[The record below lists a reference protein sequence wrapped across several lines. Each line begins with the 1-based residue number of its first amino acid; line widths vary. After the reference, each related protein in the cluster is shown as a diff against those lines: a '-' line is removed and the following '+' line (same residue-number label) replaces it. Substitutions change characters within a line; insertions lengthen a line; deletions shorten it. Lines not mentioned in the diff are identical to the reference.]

1 MSAEQYTVG
10 WICAIKPEFVAA
22 QEFLDEEHDAEG
34 ISAAVHDNNS
44 YAFGRIGQ
52 HNVVIAVLPD
62 GEYGTSSA
70 ATVVRDMVHSFP
82 NIRIGLMVGI
92 GGGAP
97 TSKDDVR
104 LGDIVVSAPR
114 GGNSGVFEYDFGKTI
129 QEQAFQHTRHLDQ
142 PPNVVRT
149 AVTNLQA
156 QYERKGH
163 NIQEAVTD
171 ITGKNKRLR
180 KYRRPDHS
188 TDVLYQS
195 NYLHT
200 SGTGDCTAG
209 CGTDSDNIVLRAERD
224 EDEGDDDPAVHYGL
238 IASANQLMKD
248 ATVRDRLAA
257 EKGVLCFE
265 MEAAGLMNHFP
276 CLVVR
281 GICDYSDTHKN
292 DNWHGYAAMT
302 AAAYAKDL
310 LGKILP
316 SKVEA
321 EKKLADAV
329 ESVKQEMHD
338 FQETIFSNR
347 EDDEVMSWL
356 RAPDQSSNHKLA
368 MQSHH
373 EGTGSWLL
381 EDPIYR
387 DWKATRS
394 AFLWVS
400 GIPGC
405 GKTVLSSTLIED
417 VRSTYSSA
425 CLAYFYFDFNDSSK
439 QTLDSLLR
447 SLIQQCSQKN
457 EASKACIH
465 DLWKSRPARRDEQPT
480 TQQLYDCLVKILNQS
495 DETWVI
501 IDALDECTTRDGS
514 YVDGILSFIKQLKQD
529 TIGSTH
535 ILVTSRSVEDI
546 ERSFTEW
553 AQKECFISLQHS
565 LIQDDI
571 QAYIRHELRP
581 GGRFD
586 RWQGTPRLQ
595 QIESTLMAK
604 VDGMDLDETYHRM
617 IRDIPEENK
626 SNATTVLRFL
636 AFSNRP
642 FTVEE
647 LADALAVNLSESPK
661 FDPAFRMPRPTEI
674 CLYCPSMLLLARTRK
689 RARDQLD
696 GYKEVLEVRLAHFS
710 VKEYLT
716 SDRLHA
722 ELRPLIEPSI
732 SRASLADICVAYLS
746 EIKDA
751 MTKHQIEEAFPFAS
765 YSAQSWLDHAAA
777 SRSLGHGAENGGL
790 ILDFLSSDNVAYE
803 NWFVMF
809 DPEASFKITKP
820 ASGLYYAC
828 LYGLV
833 SEVKS
838 LLSQHV
844 AVNEQGGRQGYPIVV
859 ASDKGHIKIVDLLI
873 ANGADVNLKDPFDL
887 TALHVAA
894 SGGYVEIVQL
904 LLDANAEVN
913 AMTAE
918 YETSLGWACSNG
930 HLKVVRLLLD
940 WGAVMKPPGG
950 MSVNVLQLACSYG
963 HVEIVRLLLNKGAD
977 VNGLGEHS
985 ESPLESAAAYGDV
998 RIVSLLLQ
1006 HGASLTLLPNQIGDA
1021 LESAAAYGDERIMR
1035 ILLDAGI
1042 SVGRSTER
1050 DDCASLADEEQD
1062 GHAMLALWVAA
1073 KNRHVGAVRMLL
1085 DAGVGPNNAWAK
1097 NNGILQRFYN
1107 PHGQQEV
1114 EIIKLLLDHGFDV
1127 NDPES
1132 ADESALEGAVR
1143 AGRDDIVRLLIDR
1156 GANVNSHEAR
1166 PGNTGSGPLF
1176 SACRHGEESLARLL
1190 LDTGA
1195 DANSVRSNDTALQ
1208 VAVYEG
1214 HRNIARLLLERGAD
1228 TGRVAKRHY
1237 PIGHRFDDPL
1247 LRAYKMRDWESVQM
1261 LLDYGASLD
1270 TVAGESCKNHSFLEI
1285 VCLDND
1291 MHAVKMLLHRGVD
1304 VSLGLPVACYQG
1316 YVALVEVMLDGGSDI
1331 SIHNTRYGDPLGA
1344 ASYGGHVEVVR
1355 LLIERGAPVDASSPI
1370 YGSALIAASSR
1381 GHEKVINALLDE
1393 GANLNSNI
1401 GSHEDP
1407 KESGMPQNFA
1417 KLWSPADEN
1426 GNIPASYGNALQAA
1440 CHEGHEDTAW
1450 LLINRGAD
1458 VNGPGGCYGSALA
1471 ATSYCGKASIVQL
1484 LLESGAS
1491 ANSPGGIHG
1500 NALLS
1505 ACRRGREDIVRIL
1518 INNGANEDLDESLS
1532 TAIRGGH
1539 THAVQTIL
1547 EICQNRV
1554 SLDSNNLKDAIKTYD
1569 DCLIGMILDT
1579 MGTLTEETGI
1589 GPLQAAAATGKR
1601 DLVQTLQ
1608 DRGASLTAE
1617 KLDFNEALV
1626 NASAKGDIDVVN
1638 FLLELGAN
1646 PNQQYVITSEGQR
1659 WMYSSALHAAS
1670 QAGHLE
1676 ITQLLLQ
1683 SGADATSPGGKY
1695 QYLTRAV
1702 IVSYDMDRFEMRNKY
1717 GQDLEQDVVERFEAI
1732 VKMLFVHG
1740 VDARWVRQ
1748 DYNECLHQ
1756 STCVG
1761 FGTIVKILIEK
1772 GADINFYF
1780 EKSNT
1785 DVLEAA
1791 LWCGYLHIAWILV
1804 DQGCHIPDSHWER
1817 YYGAQRKTLLHFAA
1831 EYGRKDIVQG
1841 HVSKKLDVNIRDDR
1855 GQTPLH
1861 LAVING
1867 YHEITRTLLE
1877 NGAEPSTRHK
1887 DLSGQTPLTYA
1898 RGIDLGDGRG
1908 PIGPHTLPILFYFET
1923 YYYYA

>member
-62 GEYGTSSA
+62 GEYGTTSA
-70 ATVVRDMVHSFP
+70 ATVARDMVHSFP

-97 TSKDDVR
+97 SLKNDVR

-180 KYRRPDHS
+180 KYRRPDPS

-209 CGTDSDNIVLRAERD
+209 CGTDSDNIVLREERD

-302 AAAYAKDL
+302 VAAYAKDL

-338 FQETIFSNR
+338 FQETMFSNR

-417 VRSTYSSA
+417 VRSTYSSS

-501 IDALDECTTRDGS
+501 IDALDE
-514 YVDGILSFIKQLKQD
+514 F
-529 TIGSTH
+529 
-535 ILVTSRSVEDI
+535 
-546 ERSFTEW
+546 
-553 AQKECFISLQHS
+553 
-565 LIQDDI
+565 
-571 QAYIRHELRP
+571 
-581 GGRFD
+581 
-586 RWQGTPRLQ
+586 
-595 QIESTLMAK
+595 
-604 VDGMDLDETYHRM
+604 
-617 IRDIPEENK
+617 
-626 SNATTVLRFL
+626 
-636 AFSNRP
+636 
-642 FTVEE
+642 EE

-674 CLYCPSMLLLARTRK
+674 CLYCPSMLLLART
-689 RARDQLD
+689 
-696 GYKEVLEVRLAHFS
+696 H
-710 VKEYLT
+710 
-716 SDRLHA
+716 
-722 ELRPLIEPSI
+722 
-732 SRASLADICVAYLS
+732 
-746 EIKDA
+746 
-751 MTKHQIEEAFPFAS
+751 
-765 YSAQSWLDHAAA
+765 
-777 SRSLGHGAENGGL
+777 
-790 ILDFLSSDNVAYE
+790 
-803 NWFVMF
+803 
-809 DPEASFKITKP
+809 
-820 ASGLYYAC
+820 
-828 LYGLV
+828 
-833 SEVKS
+833 
-838 LLSQHV
+838 
-844 AVNEQGGRQGYPIVV
+844 
-859 ASDKGHIKIVDLLI
+859 
-873 ANGADVNLKDPFDL
+873 VNLKDPFDR
-887 TALHVAA
+887 TALHMAA

-918 YETSLGWACSNG
+918 YETSLGWACSSG
-930 HLKVVRLLLD
+930 HLKVVRLLLGQ
-940 WGAVMKPPGG
+940 GAVMNPPGG

-977 VNGLGEHS
+977 VHGLGEHS
-985 ESPLESAAAYGDV
+985 ESPLESAASYGD
-998 RIVSLLLQ
+998 
-1006 HGASLTLLPNQIGDA
+1006 IGDA
-1021 LESAAAYGDERIMR
+1021 LQSAAARGGERIMR
-1035 ILLDAGI
+1035 ILLDA
-1042 SVGRSTER
+1042 
-1050 DDCASLADEEQD
+1050 D
-1062 GHAMLALWVAA
+1062 GHVTSALWIAA

-1085 DAGVGPNNAWAK
+1085 NAGVGPNNAWAK
-1097 NNGILQRFYN
+1097 DNGILQRFYT

-1127 NDPES
+1127 NDSES

-1143 AGRDDIVRLLIDR
+1143 AGREDI
-1156 GANVNSHEAR
+1156 
-1166 PGNTGSGPLF
+1166 
-1176 SACRHGEESLARLL
+1176 
-1190 LDTGA
+1190 
-1195 DANSVRSNDTALQ
+1195 

-1214 HRNIARLLLERGAD
+1214 HRNIVRLLLEWGAD

-1237 PIGHRFDDPL
+1237 PTGHRFDDPL

-1285 VCLDND
+1285 VCLDDD

-1370 YGSALIAASSR
+1370 YGSALIAASSK
-1381 GHEKVINALLDE
+1381 GHEKVIHALLDE
-1393 GANLNSNI
+1393 GATLNNNI

-1407 KESGMPQNFA
+1407 KESEMPQIFA

-1426 GNIPASYGNALQAA
+1426 GNIPAIYGNALQAA

-1458 VNGPGGCYGSALA
+1458 VNAPGGCYGSALA
-1471 ATSYCGKASIVQL
+1471 ATSYGGKASIVQL

-1518 INNGANEDLDESLS
+1518 INNGASEDLDTSLS
-1532 TAIRGGH
+1532 TAIREGH
-1539 THAVQTIL
+1539 THNVLTIL
-1547 EICQNRV
+1547 ELCGSHV
-1554 SLDSNNLKDAIKTYD
+1554 SLDSGSLTDAINTDEDY
-1569 DCLIGMILDT
+1569 LIGVILDAI
-1579 MGTLTEETGI
+1579 GTLTDETGI
-1589 GPLQAAAATGKR
+1589 GPLHAAAAAGRR
-1601 DLVQTLQ
+1601 DLVKSLQ

-1617 KLDFNEALV
+1617 RLNFDEALV
-1626 NASAKGDIDVVN
+1626 NASAQGNIDVIN

-1646 PNQQYVITSEGQR
+1646 PNQQYDITSEGQR

-1695 QYLTRAV
+1695 QYLNRAV
-1702 IVSYDMDRFEMRNKY
+1702 IVSYDMVRFEMRHKY

-1761 FGTIVKILIEK
+1761 FGTIVEILIEK
-1772 GADINFYF
+1772 GADINFHF
-1780 EKSNT
+1780 KKSNT
-1785 DVLEAA
+1785 DVLKAA
-1791 LWCGYLHIAWILV
+1791 LWCGYPHIAWVLV

-1817 YYGAQRKTLLHFAA
+1817 YYRTQKKTLLHFAA

-1877 NGAEPSTRHK
+1877 NEG
-1887 DLSGQTPLTYA
+1887 
-1898 RGIDLGDGRG
+1898 
-1908 PIGPHTLPILFYFET
+1908 
-1923 YYYYA
+1923 

>member
-10 WICAIKPEFVAA
+10 WNCAIKPEFVAA

-52 HNVVIAVLPD
+52 HSVVIAVLPD

-70 ATVVRDMVHSFP
+70 ATVARDMIHSFP

-92 GGGAP
+92 GGGALS
-97 TSKDDVR
+97 SKDDIR
-104 LGDIVVSAPR
+104 LGDVVVSAPR

-129 QEQAFQHTRHLDQ
+129 QEQAFQHTRHLNQ

-149 AVTNLQA
+149 AVTNLQGA
-156 QYERKGH
+156 
-163 NIQEAVTD
+163 
-171 ITGKNKRLR
+171 NKRLR
-180 KYRRPDHS
+180 KYRRPDPG

-200 SGTGDCTAG
+200 SGTGDCTAD
-209 CGTDSDNIVLRAERD
+209 CGADSDNIVLREERD

-257 EKGVLCFE
+257 DKGVLCFE

-329 ESVKQEMHD
+329 ESVKQDMHD
-338 FQETIFSNR
+338 FQETMFSNR
-347 EDDEVMSWL
+347 EDDEVISWL

-457 EASKACIH
+457 ESSKACIH

-529 TIGSTH
+529 AVGSTH

-581 GGRFD
+581 GGRFQ
-586 RWQGTPRLQ
+586 RWHEKKYEWVLKE
-595 QIESTLMAK
+595 IESTLMSK
-604 VDGMDLDETYHRM
+604 VDGMFRWVTCQLSSLARCLDPKILLRELSSLPRDLDETYHRM

-636 AFSNRP
+636 AFSHRP
-642 FTVEE
+642 LTVEE
-647 LADALAVNLSESPK
+647 LADALAVNLEECPK
-661 FDPAFRMPRPTEI
+661 FDPRFRMPRPTEV
-674 CLYCPSMLLLARTRK
+674 CLYCPSMVLLARTRK

-722 ELRPLIEPSI
+722 ELRPLIEPAI

-746 EIKDA
+746 EIKAA
-751 MTKHQIEEAFPFAS
+751 MTKHQIKEAFPFAS

-777 SRSLGHGAENGGL
+777 SRSLDQGAEDSGL
-790 ILDFLSSDNVAYE
+790 ILDFLSSGDVAYQ
-803 NWFVMF
+803 NWFIMF

-833 SEVKS
+833 SEVES

-844 AVNEQGGRQGYPIVV
+844 GVNEQGGRQGYPIV
-859 ASDKGHIKIVDLLI
+859 AAADKGHTKIVKLLV
-873 ANGADVNLKDPFDL
+873 ANGADVNLKDPFDR
-887 TALHVAA
+887 TALHMAA
-894 SGGYVEIVQL
+894 SGGYIEIVQL

-918 YETSLGWACSNG
+918 YETSLGWACSSG

-940 WGAVMKPPGG
+940 RGAVMNPPDG

-977 VNGLGEHS
+977 VHGLGEHS
-985 ESPLESAAAYGDV
+985 ESPLESAASYGDV

-1021 LESAAAYGDERIMR
+1021 LQSAAARGDERIMR
-1035 ILLDAGI
+1035 ILLDAGMP
-1042 SVGRSTER
+1042 VGRSMER
-1050 DDCASLADEEQD
+1050 EICVSLADEEQD
-1062 GHAMLALWVAA
+1062 GHAMSALWIAA

-1097 NNGILQRFYN
+1097 DNGILQRFYT

-1114 EIIKLLLDHGFDV
+1114 EIIKLLLDHGFNV
-1127 NDPES
+1127 NDSES

-1143 AGRDDIVRLLIDR
+1143 AGREDI
-1156 GANVNSHEAR
+1156 
-1166 PGNTGSGPLF
+1166 
-1176 SACRHGEESLARLL
+1176 
-1190 LDTGA
+1190 
-1195 DANSVRSNDTALQ
+1195 

-1214 HRNIARLLLERGAD
+1214 HRDIVRLLLERGAD

-1247 LRAYKMRDWESVQM
+1247 LRAHKMRDWESVQM
-1261 LLDYGASLD
+1261 LLDYGASLH

-1291 MHAVKMLLHRGVD
+1291 MHAVEMLLHRGVD

-1355 LLIERGAPVDASSPI
+1355 LLIERGVAVDASSPI
-1370 YGSALIAASSR
+1370 YGSALIAASSK
-1381 GHEKVINALLDE
+1381 GHEKVIHALLDQ
-1393 GANLNSNI
+1393 GANLNNNI

-1407 KESGMPQNFA
+1407 KESEMPQNFA

-1426 GNIPASYGNALQAA
+1426 GNTPAIYGNALQAA

-1458 VNGPGGCYGSALA
+1458 VNAPGGCYGSALA
-1471 ATSYCGKASIVQL
+1471 ATSYGGKASIVQL

-1518 INNGANEDLDESLS
+1518 IDNGASEDLGTGLS
-1532 TAIRGGH
+1532 TAIREGH
-1539 THAVQTIL
+1539 TRTVLAIL
-1547 EICQNRV
+1547 ELCESHV
-1554 SLDSNNLKDAIKTYD
+1554 SLDSVSLTDAINTDVDY
-1569 DCLIGMILDT
+1569 LIGVILDAI
-1579 MGTLTEETGI
+1579 GTLTDEAVI
-1589 GPLQAAAATGKR
+1589 GPLHAAAAAGRR
-1601 DLVQTLQ
+1601 DLVKSLR

-1617 KLDFNEALV
+1617 RPNFDEALV
-1626 NASAKGDIDVVN
+1626 NASAQRNIDVVN

-1646 PNQQYVITSEGQR
+1646 PNQQYDVTSEGQR
-1659 WMYSSALHAAS
+1659 WKYSSALHAAS

-1702 IVSYDMDRFEMRNKY
+1702 IVSHDMDRFEMRNKY
-1717 GQDLEQDVVERFEAI
+1717 GQDLEQDVVEGFEAI

-1772 GADINFYF
+1772 GADINFCF

-1791 LWCGYLHIAWILV
+1791 LWCGYPHIAWILV

-1855 GQTPLH
+1855 GQTSLH

-1877 NGAEPSTRHK
+1877 NEG
-1887 DLSGQTPLTYA
+1887 
-1898 RGIDLGDGRG
+1898 
-1908 PIGPHTLPILFYFET
+1908 
-1923 YYYYA
+1923 

>member
-52 HNVVIAVLPD
+52 HSVVIAVLPD

-70 ATVVRDMVHSFP
+70 ATVARDMVHSFP

-97 TSKDDVR
+97 SSKDDIR

-163 NIQEAVTD
+163 NIQEAVTE

-180 KYRRPDHS
+180 KYRRPDPG

-200 SGTGDCTAG
+200 SGTGDCTAD
-209 CGTDSDNIVLRAERD
+209 CGADSDNIVLREERD

-329 ESVKQEMHD
+329 ESEM
-338 FQETIFSNR
+338 
-347 EDDEVMSWL
+347 
-356 RAPDQSSNHKLA
+356 
-368 MQSHH
+368 
-373 EGTGSWLL
+373 
-381 EDPIYR
+381 
-387 DWKATRS
+387 KA
-394 AFLWVS
+394 
-400 GIPGC
+400 
-405 GKTVLSSTLIED
+405 
-417 VRSTYSSA
+417 
-425 CLAYFYFDFNDSSK
+425 
-439 QTLDSLLR
+439 
-447 SLIQQCSQKN
+447 
-457 EASKACIH
+457 
-465 DLWKSRPARRDEQPT
+465 
-480 TQQLYDCLVKILNQS
+480 
-495 DETWVI
+495 
-501 IDALDECTTRDGS
+501 
-514 YVDGILSFIKQLKQD
+514 
-529 TIGSTH
+529 
-535 ILVTSRSVEDI
+535 
-546 ERSFTEW
+546 
-553 AQKECFISLQHS
+553 
-565 LIQDDI
+565 
-571 QAYIRHELRP
+571 
-581 GGRFD
+581 
-586 RWQGTPRLQ
+586 
-595 QIESTLMAK
+595 
-604 VDGMDLDETYHRM
+604 
-617 IRDIPEENK
+617 
-626 SNATTVLRFL
+626 
-636 AFSNRP
+636 
-642 FTVEE
+642 
-647 LADALAVNLSESPK
+647 
-661 FDPAFRMPRPTEI
+661 
-674 CLYCPSMLLLARTRK
+674 
-689 RARDQLD
+689 
-696 GYKEVLEVRLAHFS
+696 
-710 VKEYLT
+710 
-716 SDRLHA
+716 
-722 ELRPLIEPSI
+722 
-732 SRASLADICVAYLS
+732 
-746 EIKDA
+746 A
-751 MTKHQIEEAFPFAS
+751 MTKHQIKEAFPFAS

-777 SRSLGHGAENGGL
+777 SRSLDQGAEDSGL
-790 ILDFLSSDNVAYE
+790 ILDFLSSGDVAYQ
-803 NWFVMF
+803 NWFIMF

-833 SEVKS
+833 SEVES

-844 AVNEQGGRQGYPIVV
+844 GVNEQGGRQGYPIV
-859 ASDKGHIKIVDLLI
+859 AAADKGHTKIVKLLV
-873 ANGADVNLKDPFDL
+873 ANGADVNLKDPFDR
-887 TALHVAA
+887 TALHMAA
-894 SGGYVEIVQL
+894 SGGYIEIVQL

-918 YETSLGWACSNG
+918 YETSLGWACSSG

-940 WGAVMKPPGG
+940 RGAVMNPPDG

-977 VNGLGEHS
+977 VHGLGEHS
-985 ESPLESAAAYGDV
+985 ESPLESAASYGD
-998 RIVSLLLQ
+998 
-1006 HGASLTLLPNQIGDA
+1006 IGDA
-1021 LESAAAYGDERIMR
+1021 LQSAAARGDERIMR
-1035 ILLDAGI
+1035 ILLDAGMP
-1042 SVGRSTER
+1042 VGRSMER
-1050 DDCASLADEEQD
+1050 EICVSLADEEQD
-1062 GHAMLALWVAA
+1062 GHAMSALWIAA

-1097 NNGILQRFYN
+1097 DNGILQRFYT

-1114 EIIKLLLDHGFDV
+1114 EIIKLLLDHGFNV
-1127 NDPES
+1127 NDSES

-1143 AGRDDIVRLLIDR
+1143 AGREDI
-1156 GANVNSHEAR
+1156 
-1166 PGNTGSGPLF
+1166 
-1176 SACRHGEESLARLL
+1176 
-1190 LDTGA
+1190 
-1195 DANSVRSNDTALQ
+1195 

-1214 HRNIARLLLERGAD
+1214 HRDIVRLLLERGAD

-1247 LRAYKMRDWESVQM
+1247 LRAHKMRDWESVQM
-1261 LLDYGASLD
+1261 LLDYGASLH

-1291 MHAVKMLLHRGVD
+1291 MHAVEMLLHRGVD

-1355 LLIERGAPVDASSPI
+1355 LLIERGVAVDASSPI
-1370 YGSALIAASSR
+1370 YGSALIAASSK
-1381 GHEKVINALLDE
+1381 GHEKVIHALLDQ
-1393 GANLNSNI
+1393 GANLNNNI

-1407 KESGMPQNFA
+1407 KESEMPQNFA

-1426 GNIPASYGNALQAA
+1426 GNTPAIYGNALQAA

-1458 VNGPGGCYGSALA
+1458 VNAPGGCYGSALA
-1471 ATSYCGKASIVQL
+1471 ATSYGGNASIVQL

-1518 INNGANEDLDESLS
+1518 IDNGASEDLGTGLS
-1532 TAIRGGH
+1532 TAIREGH
-1539 THAVQTIL
+1539 TRTVLAIL
-1547 EICQNRV
+1547 ELCESHV
-1554 SLDSNNLKDAIKTYD
+1554 SLDSVSLTDAINTDVDY
-1569 DCLIGMILDT
+1569 LIGVILDAI
-1579 MGTLTEETGI
+1579 GTLTDEAVI
-1589 GPLQAAAATGKR
+1589 GPLHAAAAAGRR
-1601 DLVQTLQ
+1601 DLVKSLR

-1617 KLDFNEALV
+1617 RPNFDEALV
-1626 NASAKGDIDVVN
+1626 NASAQRNIDVVN

-1646 PNQQYVITSEGQR
+1646 PNQQYDVTSEGQR
-1659 WMYSSALHAAS
+1659 WKYSSALHAAS

-1702 IVSYDMDRFEMRNKY
+1702 IVSHDMDRFEMRNKY
-1717 GQDLEQDVVERFEAI
+1717 GQDLEQDVVEGFEAI

-1772 GADINFYF
+1772 GADINFCF

-1791 LWCGYLHIAWILV
+1791 LWCGYPHIAWILV

-1855 GQTPLH
+1855 GQTSLH

-1877 NGAEPSTRHK
+1877 NEG
-1887 DLSGQTPLTYA
+1887 
-1898 RGIDLGDGRG
+1898 
-1908 PIGPHTLPILFYFET
+1908 
-1923 YYYYA
+1923 

>member
-329 ESVKQEMHD
+329 ESV
-338 FQETIFSNR
+338 
-347 EDDEVMSWL
+347 
-356 RAPDQSSNHKLA
+356 
-368 MQSHH
+368 
-373 EGTGSWLL
+373 
-381 EDPIYR
+381 
-387 DWKATRS
+387 
-394 AFLWVS
+394 
-400 GIPGC
+400 
-405 GKTVLSSTLIED
+405 
-417 VRSTYSSA
+417 
-425 CLAYFYFDFNDSSK
+425 
-439 QTLDSLLR
+439 
-447 SLIQQCSQKN
+447 
-457 EASKACIH
+457 
-465 DLWKSRPARRDEQPT
+465 
-480 TQQLYDCLVKILNQS
+480 
-495 DETWVI
+495 
-501 IDALDECTTRDGS
+501 
-514 YVDGILSFIKQLKQD
+514 
-529 TIGSTH
+529 
-535 ILVTSRSVEDI
+535 
-546 ERSFTEW
+546 
-553 AQKECFISLQHS
+553 
-565 LIQDDI
+565 
-571 QAYIRHELRP
+571 
-581 GGRFD
+581 
-586 RWQGTPRLQ
+586 
-595 QIESTLMAK
+595 
-604 VDGMDLDETYHRM
+604 
-617 IRDIPEENK
+617 
-626 SNATTVLRFL
+626 
-636 AFSNRP
+636 
-642 FTVEE
+642 EE

-674 CLYCPSMLLLARTRK
+674 CLYCPSMLLLART
-689 RARDQLD
+689 Q
-696 GYKEVLEVRLAHFS
+696 VRLAHFS

-1877 NGAEPSTRHK
+1877 NEG
-1887 DLSGQTPLTYA
+1887 
-1898 RGIDLGDGRG
+1898 
-1908 PIGPHTLPILFYFET
+1908 
-1923 YYYYA
+1923 

>member
-338 FQETIFSNR
+338 FQETIF
-347 EDDEVMSWL
+347 M
-356 RAPDQSSNHKLA
+356 
-368 MQSHH
+368 
-373 EGTGSWLL
+373 
-381 EDPIYR
+381 
-387 DWKATRS
+387 
-394 AFLWVS
+394 
-400 GIPGC
+400 
-405 GKTVLSSTLIED
+405 
-417 VRSTYSSA
+417 
-425 CLAYFYFDFNDSSK
+425 
-439 QTLDSLLR
+439 
-447 SLIQQCSQKN
+447 
-457 EASKACIH
+457 
-465 DLWKSRPARRDEQPT
+465 
-480 TQQLYDCLVKILNQS
+480 
-495 DETWVI
+495 
-501 IDALDECTTRDGS
+501 
-514 YVDGILSFIKQLKQD
+514 
-529 TIGSTH
+529 
-535 ILVTSRSVEDI
+535 EDI

-604 VDGMDLDETYHRM
+604 VDGMFRWAACQL
-617 IRDIPEENK
+617 I
-626 SNATTVLRFL
+626 
-636 AFSNRP
+636 
-642 FTVEE
+642 EE

-1143 AGRDDIVRLLIDR
+1143 AGRDDI
-1156 GANVNSHEAR
+1156 
-1166 PGNTGSGPLF
+1166 
-1176 SACRHGEESLARLL
+1176 
-1190 LDTGA
+1190 
-1195 DANSVRSNDTALQ
+1195 

-1831 EYGRKDIVQG
+1831 DLMLTSETIVAKP
-1841 HVSKKLDVNIRDDR
+1841 HS
-1855 GQTPLH
+1855 
-1861 LAVING
+1861 
-1867 YHEITRTLLE
+1867 TLRL
-1877 NGAEPSTRHK
+1877 
-1887 DLSGQTPLTYA
+1887 
-1898 RGIDLGDGRG
+1898 
-1908 PIGPHTLPILFYFET
+1908 
-1923 YYYYA
+1923 

>member
-70 ATVVRDMVHSFP
+70 ATVARDMVHSFP

-97 TSKDDVR
+97 SSKNDVR
-104 LGDIVVSAPR
+104 LGDNVVSAPR

-156 QYERKGH
+156 HYERKGH

-180 KYRRPDHS
+180 KYRRPDPS

-195 NYLHT
+195 NYLHS
-200 SGTGDCTAG
+200 SGSGDCAAG
-209 CGTDSDNIVLRAERD
+209 CGTDSDNIVLRKERD

-338 FQETIFSNR
+338 FQETMFSNR

-400 GIPGC
+400 GISGC

-425 CLAYFYFDFNDSSK
+425 CIAYFYFDFNGSSK

-457 EASKACIH
+457 EASKACIR

-529 TIGSTH
+529 TVGSTH

-586 RWQGTPRLQ
+586 RWQGTPRLE

-604 VDGMDLDETYHRM
+604 VDGMFRWAACQLGSLARCIDHHTLLKELSSLPRDLDETYHRM

-636 AFSNRP
+636 AFSDRP

-689 RARDQLD
+689 RARGQLD
-696 GYKEVLEVRLAHFS
+696 GYKETLEVRLAHFS

-722 ELRPLIEPSI
+722 ELRPLIEPHI
-732 SRASLADICVAYLS
+732 SRAFLADICVAYLS

-777 SRSLGHGAENGGL
+777 SRSLGQGAEDSGL
-790 ILDFLSSDNVAYE
+790 ILDFLSSGDVAYE
-803 NWFVMF
+803 NWFIMF

-833 SEVKS
+833 SEVES
-838 LLSQHV
+838 LLSQYV
-844 AVNEQGGRQGYPIVV
+844 GVNEQGGRQGYPIVV
-859 ASDKGHIKIVDLLI
+859 AADKGHTKIVKLLI
-873 ANGADVNLKDPFDL
+873 ANGADVNLKNPFDR
-887 TALHVAA
+887 TALHMAA
-894 SGGYVEIVQL
+894 SGAHVEIVQL
-904 LLDANAEVN
+904 LLDSNAEVN

-918 YETSLGWACSNG
+918 YETSLGWACSSG

-940 WGAVMKPPGG
+940 RGAVMNPPGG

-963 HVEIVRLLLNKGAD
+963 HVEIVRLLLDKGAD
-977 VNGLGEHS
+977 VHGLGEHS
-985 ESPLESAAAYGDV
+985 ESPLESAASYGDA

-1021 LESAAAYGDERIMR
+1021 LQSAAARGDERIMR
-1035 ILLDAGI
+1035 ILLDAGMP
-1042 SVGRSTER
+1042 VGRSMER
-1050 DDCASLADEEQD
+1050 DVCVSLADEEQD
-1062 GHAMLALWVAA
+1062 GHAMSSLWVAA

-1127 NDPES
+1127 NDSES

-1143 AGRDDIVRLLIDR
+1143 AGREDI
-1156 GANVNSHEAR
+1156 
-1166 PGNTGSGPLF
+1166 
-1176 SACRHGEESLARLL
+1176 
-1190 LDTGA
+1190 
-1195 DANSVRSNDTALQ
+1195 

-1214 HRNIARLLLERGAD
+1214 HRNIVRLLLERGAD

-1247 LRAYKMRDWESVQM
+1247 LRAYKMRDWELVQI
-1261 LLDYGASLD
+1261 LLDYGASLH

-1291 MHAVKMLLHRGVD
+1291 MHAVEMLLHRGVD

-1331 SIHNTRYGDPLGA
+1331 GIHNTRYGDPLGA
-1344 ASYGGHVEVVR
+1344 ASYGGHVQVVR
-1355 LLIERGAPVDASSPI
+1355 LLIERGAPVDAASPI
-1370 YGSALIAASSR
+1370 YGSALIAASSK
-1381 GHEKVINALLDE
+1381 GHEMAINALLDE
-1393 GANLNSNI
+1393 GANLNNNSR
-1401 GSHEDP
+1401 SHDDP
-1407 KESGMPQNFA
+1407 KESEMPQNFA

-1426 GNIPASYGNALQAA
+1426 GNIPAIYGNALQAA

-1450 LLINRGAD
+1450 LLVNRGAD
-1458 VNGPGGCYGSALA
+1458 VNAPGGCYGSALA
-1471 ATSYCGKASIVQL
+1471 ATSYGGKASIVQR

-1518 INNGANEDLDESLS
+1518 INNGANEDLDKSLS
-1532 TAIRGGH
+1532 TAIREGH
-1539 THAVQTIL
+1539 THAVQTML

-1554 SLDSNNLKDAIKTYD
+1554 SLDSNSLKDAINTYD
-1569 DCLIGMILDT
+1569 DCLIGMILGA

-1617 KLDFNEALV
+1617 LDFNEALV
-1626 NASAKGDIDVVN
+1626 NASAKGDIEVVN

-1646 PNQQYVITSEGQR
+1646 PNKQYDLTSEGQN
-1659 WMYSSALHAAS
+1659 WKYSNALHAAS
-1670 QAGHLE
+1670 QAEHVE
-1676 ITQLLLQ
+1676 VTQLLLQ
-1683 SGADATSPGGKY
+1683 SGSDATSPGGKY
-1695 QYLTRAV
+1695 RYLTRAV
-1702 IVSYDMDRFEMRNKY
+1702 IVSHDMDRFEMRNKY
-1717 GQDLEQDVVERFEAI
+1717 GQDLEQDFVERFEAI

-1761 FGTIVKILIEK
+1761 FGTVVEILIVK
-1772 GADINFYF
+1772 GADIHFYF
-1780 EKSNT
+1780 KKSNT
-1785 DVLEAA
+1785 DVLEEA
-1791 LWCGYLHIAWILV
+1791 LWCGYPHIWILV

-1817 YYGAQRKTLLHFAA
+1817 YYGTQKKTLLHFAA
-1831 EYGRKDIVQG
+1831 EYGRKDIVHG

-1861 LAVING
+1861 LAIING

-1877 NGAEPSTRHK
+1877 NEG
-1887 DLSGQTPLTYA
+1887 
-1898 RGIDLGDGRG
+1898 
-1908 PIGPHTLPILFYFET
+1908 
-1923 YYYYA
+1923 

>member
-1 MSAEQYTVG
+1 MSAQQYTVG

-70 ATVVRDMVHSFP
+70 ATVARDMVHSFP

-97 TSKDDVR
+97 SSKNDVR

-163 NIQEAVTD
+163 NIQDAVTD

-180 KYRRPDHS
+180 KYRRPDPS

-195 NYLHT
+195 KYLHN
-200 SGTGDCTAG
+200 SGAGDCTAG
-209 CGTDSDNIVLRAERD
+209 CGTDSDNIVLRKERD
-224 EDEGDDDPAVHYGL
+224 EDEGDDDPTVHYGL

-321 EKKLADAV
+321 EKRLADAV

-338 FQETIFSNR
+338 FQETMFSNR

-394 AFLWVS
+394 SFLWVS

-529 TIGSTH
+529 TVGSTH

-553 AQKECFISLQHS
+553 AQNECFISLQHS

-586 RWQGTPRLQ
+586 RWQGTPRLE

-604 VDGMDLDETYHRM
+604 VDGMFRWAACQLGSLARCIDHRTLLKELSSLPRDLDETYHRM

-647 LADALAVNLSESPK
+647 LADALAVNLNESPK
-661 FDPAFRMPRPTEI
+661 FDPAFRMPRSTEI

-732 SRASLADICVAYLS
+732 SQASLAEICVAYLS

-751 MTKHQIEEAFPFAS
+751 MTKQQIEEEFPFAS

-777 SRSLGHGAENGGL
+777 SRSLGQVAENGGL
-790 ILDFLSSDNVAYE
+790 ILEFLSSDDVAYE
-803 NWFVMF
+803 NWFIMF

-833 SEVKS
+833 SEVES
-838 LLSQHV
+838 LLLQRV
-844 AVNEQGGRQGYPIVV
+844 GVNEQGGRQGYPIV
-859 ASDKGHIKIVDLLI
+859 AAADKGHTKIVKLLI
-873 ANGADVNLKDPFDL
+873 ANGADVNLKDPFDR
-887 TALHVAA
+887 TALHMAA

-913 AMTAE
+913 AMTTE
-918 YETSLGWACSNG
+918 YETSLGWTCSSG

-940 WGAVMKPPGG
+940 WGAVMNPPGG

-977 VNGLGEHS
+977 VHGLGENS
-985 ESPLESAAAYGDV
+985 ESPLESAASYGDV

-1021 LESAAAYGDERIMR
+1021 LQSAAARGDERTMR
-1035 ILLDAGI
+1035 ILLDAGMP
-1042 SVGRSTER
+1042 VGRSMER
-1050 DDCASLADEEQD
+1050 DVCASLAGEEQD
-1062 GHAMLALWVAA
+1062 GHAMSALWAAA
-1073 KNRHVGAVRMLL
+1073 KSRHVGAVRMLL

-1114 EIIKLLLDHGFDV
+1114 EIMKLLLDHGFDV
-1127 NDPES
+1127 NDSES
-1132 ADESALEGAVR
+1132 ADESALESAVR
-1143 AGRDDIVRLLIDR
+1143 AGREDIVRLLIDR
-1156 GANVNSHEAR
+1156 GANVNSHESR
-1166 PGNTGSGPLF
+1166 PGNSGSGPLF
-1176 SACRHGEESLARLL
+1176 SGCRHGKENLVRILL
-1190 LDTGA
+1190 ETGA
-1195 DANSVRSNDTALQ
+1195 DVNSVRSNDTALQ

-1214 HRNIARLLLERGAD
+1214 HRNIVRLLLERGAD

-1261 LLDYGASLD
+1261 LLDYGASLH
-1270 TVAGESCKNHSFLEI
+1270 TVAGESCNKHSFLEI
-1285 VCLDND
+1285 VCLDNN
-1291 MHAVKMLLHRGVD
+1291 MHAVKMLLNRGVD

-1316 YVALVEVMLDGGSDI
+1316 HVSLVEAMLDGGSDI
-1331 SIHNTRYGDPLGA
+1331 SIHNARYGDPLGA

-1355 LLIERGAPVDASSPI
+1355 LLIDRRVPVDASSSI
-1370 YGSALIAASSR
+1370 YGSALIAASSK

-1393 GANLNSNI
+1393 GANPNNI

-1407 KESGMPQNFA
+1407 KKSEVPQNFA

-1426 GNIPASYGNALQAA
+1426 GNNPAMYGNALQAA
-1440 CHEGHEDTAW
+1440 CHEGREDTAW

-1458 VNGPGGCYGSALA
+1458 VNAPGGCYGSALA
-1471 ATSYCGKASIVQL
+1471 ATSYGGKASIVQL

-1518 INNGANEDLDESLS
+1518 INNGASEDLDTSLS
-1532 TAIRGGH
+1532 TAVREGH
-1539 THAVQTIL
+1539 THTVLTIL
-1547 EICQNRV
+1547 ELCGSHV
-1554 SLDSNNLKDAIKTYD
+1554 SFDSGSLADAINTDEDY
-1569 DCLIGMILDT
+1569 LIGVILD
-1579 MGTLTEETGI
+1579 MIGTFTDETGI
-1589 GPLQAAAATGKR
+1589 CPLHAAAAAGR
-1601 DLVQTLQ
+1601 RGLVENLQ

-1617 KLDFNEALV
+1617 GLNFNEALV
-1626 NASAKGDIDVVN
+1626 NASAQGNIEVVN

-1646 PNQQYVITSEGQR
+1646 PNQHYDITSEGKR
-1659 WMYSSALHAAS
+1659 WIYSSALHAAS

-1695 QYLTRAV
+1695 RYLTRAV
-1702 IVSYDMDRFEMRNKY
+1702 IVSHDMDRFEMRNKY

-1740 VDARWVRQ
+1740 VDARWVQQ

-1756 STCVG
+1756 SACVG
-1761 FGTIVKILIEK
+1761 FETIVEILIEK

-1791 LWCGYLHIAWILV
+1791 LWCGYPHIAWVLV

-1817 YYGAQRKTLLHFAA
+1817 LYGTQRKTLLHFAA

-1867 YHEITRTLLE
+1867 HHEITSTLLE
-1877 NGAEPSTRHK
+1877 NE
-1887 DLSGQTPLTYA
+1887 GQTWETA
-1898 RGIDLGDGRG
+1898 VGRSA
-1908 PIGPHTLPILFYFET
+1908 HMLCVSRY
-1923 YYYYA
+1923 